1 MSGAL
6 AVPVSLG
13 RRVESAPAMPTQG
26 PLVDSFGRVHKDLR
40 ISVTD
45 RCNMRCIY
53 CMPEEGVTFR
63 PREEILTFEEIAR
76 VAEVA
81 YSLGIRSVRLTGGE
95 PLLRR
100 DVVELVR
107 QVASVGFSDLS
118 LTTNGLRLAPL
129 AHDLAQAGLHRVNI
143 SCDSLRPDRFA
154 EIRRRGDLATVL
166 EAMDVAEDAGL
177 LPVKVNVVV
186 IAGVNDDEVLDFAQF
201 ARRHRRVVRFIEYMP
216 LDADRTWQREQ
227 VVPGDELLATINARW
242 AIEPV
247 RDEDTSAPA
256 ERYRFCDGQGEIGVV
271 SSVTKPFCGD
281 CDRLRLTA
289 DGAVRNCLFSDDEV
303 ELRSLLRNGA
313 DDDQLTLAMRRSVWR
328 KRPGHGVNDPGFLA
342 PVRSMSMIG
351 G

>member
-13 RRVESAPAMPTQG
+13 RRDESVPAMPTEG
-26 PLVDSFGRVHKDLR
+26 ALVDSFGRVHKDLR

-45 RCNMRCIY
+45 RCNMRCVY
-53 CMPEEGVTFR
+53 CMPEEGVIFR
-63 PREEILTFEEIAR
+63 PREEILTFEEIGR

-129 AHDLAQAGLHRVNI
+129 AHDLAHAGLHRVNI

-166 EAMDVAEDAGL
+166 DAMDVAEDAGL

-216 LDADRTWQREQ
+216 LDADRTWQRDQ
-227 VVPGDELLATINARW
+227 VVPGDELLATIDARW

-256 ERYRFCDGQGEIGVV
+256 ERYRFCDGKGEIGVV

-303 ELRSLLRNGA
+303 DLRSLLRDGA
-313 DDDQLTLAMRRSVWR
+313 DDDELALAMRRSVWR